1 MKINK
6 RNKKRIMKALY
17 NIDYCYDESADS
29 HREETELGKSASL
42 FTLSE
47 LNDADALLTIMQNMI
62 KAKLK

>member
-1 MKINK
+1 
-6 RNKKRIMKALY
+6 MKALY

-47 LNDADALLTIMQNMI
+47 LNDADALLTIMKNMV